1 MTDNRLH
8 TRRYPRT
15 MNEAFGPYAG
25 TRYHAPKRE
34 NPLWWVLGL
43 AMVALLVLLTF
54 SQA

>member
-1 MTDNRLH
+1 MNDRRLN

-25 TRYHAPKRE
+25 TRYHKPKRE

-43 AMVALLVLLTF
+43 CLLGLLILLIF